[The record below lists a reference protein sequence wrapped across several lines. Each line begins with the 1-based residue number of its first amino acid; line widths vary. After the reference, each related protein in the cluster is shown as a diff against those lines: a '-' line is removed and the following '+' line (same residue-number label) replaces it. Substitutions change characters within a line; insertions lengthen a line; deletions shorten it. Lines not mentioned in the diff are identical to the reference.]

1 MRNNAIIFLLL
12 SYLLSSINSDDY
24 KSFISSL
31 NLDLEEITVVTK
43 ERYAN
48 TIWALTSNDPSNR
61 NGRSIILQH
70 GLIDAAWSF
79 LILGKDSL
87 PKKLCDEGY
96 RVYLPYV
103 RGTQFSRSHLDYK
116 STLNSDYWNFSF
128 DQMAEYDLPAIINT
142 VKERDQVEQV
152 YFIGHSQGSLMYFLA
167 YINDPEFIEKNVKK
181 FVALGTI
188 PNVNNSTHF
197 LIKLFQ
203 KSKILN
209 LIPVKNFMVFPKEIG
224 QVFVPLCTSKAKAL
238 CIFSSFGF
246 SAFGISSL
254 DSIFYIKL

>member
-79 LILGKDSL
+79 LILGKDLL

-96 RVYLPYV
+96 RVYLQYV
-103 RGTQFSRSHLDYK
+103 RGTQFSRSYLDYD
-116 STLNSDYWNFSF
+116 SSLNSDYWDISF
-128 DQMAEYDLPAIINT
+128 DYLAEYD
-142 VKERDQVEQV
+142 
-152 YFIGHSQGSLMYFLA
+152 FL
-167 YINDPEFIEKNVKK
+167 
-181 FVALGTI
+181 L
-188 PNVNNSTHF
+188 
-197 LIKLFQ
+197 
-203 KSKILN
+203 
-209 LIPVKNFMVFPKEIG
+209 
-224 QVFVPLCTSKAKAL
+224 
-238 CIFSSFGF
+238 
-246 SAFGISSL
+246 
-254 DSIFYIKL
+254 